1 MKCTRPI
8 RLYGL
13 LLALLLLAQPARG
26 FEASDIVS
34 GTGTIEYA
42 FTPGDDAAGLIV
54 RAIDGARLQILV
66 QAFSLTHAQI
76 AGALIRAERRG
87 VDVKVI
93 ADAEQIELIDHNVIP
108 QLAEAGIPVF
118 TDAEHTA
125 ARNKVI
131 VIDARANAA
140 VLITGSFNFTHAARF
155 RNAENLLVFHGNH
168 ELTRSTWAP
177 GCATSSTPPGLAAAT
192 GSDVESRRGP

>member
-1 MKCTRPI
+1 MKRTRPV

-26 FEASDIVS
+26 FEASDIVY

-54 RAIDGARLQILV
+54 RAIEGARFQILV
-66 QAFSLTHAQI
+66 QAFSFTHAEI

-108 QLAEAGIPVF
+108 QLVEAGIPVF

-125 ARNKVI
+125 AHNKVM
-131 VIDARANAA
+131 VIDAGAKAP
-140 VLITGSFNFTHAARF
+140 VLITGSFNFTHAAQF
-155 RNAENLLVFHGNH
+155 RNAENLLVFRGNH
-168 ELTRSTWAP
+168 ELTRAYLDNWMRHLKHSTRF
-177 GCATSSTPPGLAAAT
+177 
-192 GSDVESRRGP
+192 RRGNGK

>member
-1 MKCTRPI
+1 MTRTRPV

-26 FEASDIVS
+26 FEVSDIVS

-54 RAIDGARLQILV
+54 RAIDGARFQILV
-66 QAFSLTHAQI
+66 QAFSFTHAEI
-76 AGALIRAERRG
+76 AGTLIRAERRG
-87 VDVKVI
+87 LDVKVI

-108 QLAEAGIPVF
+108 QLVEAGIPVF

-125 ARNKVI
+125 AHNKVM
-131 VIDARANAA
+131 VIDAGAKAP
-140 VLITGSFNFTHAARF
+140 VLITGSFNFTHAAQF

-168 ELTRSTWAP
+168 ELTRAYLGNWMRHLKHSTRF
-177 GCATSSTPPGLAAAT
+177 
-192 GSDVESRRGP
+192 RRGNGK